1 MTYLCN
7 NAAFTIPHRAFT
19 RFTTIPLLLGFALQ
33 VWVDIGVPRVDST
46 PRVDRTLRVG
56 SIPLPLGFALQVWV
70 DIGVPR
76 VDSAPRVDR
85 TLQVDSILG
94 ADRRFLALE

>member
-7 NAAFTIPHRAFT
+7 NAAFTIPHRTFT
-19 RFTTIPLLLGFALQ
+19 HFATITLLLG
-33 VWVDIGVPRVDST
+33 VD
-46 PRVDRTLRVG
+46 L
-56 SIPLPLGFALQVWV
+56 WV

-85 TLQVDSILG
+85 TLRVDSILG

>member
-19 RFTTIPLLLGFALQ
+19 HFATITLL
-33 VWVDIGVPRVDST
+33 
-46 PRVDRTLRVG
+46 
-56 SIPLPLGFALQVWV
+56 LGFALQVWV

-85 TLQVDSILG
+85 TLRVDSILG
-94 ADRRFLALE
+94 VDRRFLALE